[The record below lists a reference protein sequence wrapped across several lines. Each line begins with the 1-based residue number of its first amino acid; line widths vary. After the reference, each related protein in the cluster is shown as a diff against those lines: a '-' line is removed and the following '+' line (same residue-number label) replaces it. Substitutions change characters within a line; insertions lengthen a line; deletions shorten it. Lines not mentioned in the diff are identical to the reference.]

1 MTGSLT
7 LEMVKIAEIK
17 MFPSN
22 AKIHSQKH
30 IDKIVKSI
38 KEFGF
43 KQLILITTDSFIIAG
58 HYRYTVG
65 KKLGF
70 PVYKKHLEGSYKMKT
85 IKIIIDNEEIKTI
98 KVNDQDI
105 DIFLKIIEVFKEA

>member
-1 MTGSLT
+1 MKGKGKGTTGALT
-7 LEMVKIAEIK
+7 LEMVRIEELK
-17 MFPSN
+17 MLPSN

-58 HYRYTVG
+58 HSRYMVG

-70 PVYKKHLEGSYKMKT
+70 AVLKKFIPDRNYAEVETLEPLQQSK
-85 IKIIIDNEEIKTI
+85 
-98 KVNDQDI
+98 
-105 DIFLKIIEVFKEA
+105 FLS